1 MKVVLVMFRP
11 DGQRRSF
18 PVNRDV
24 TVVGRRED
32 CDFRIPLSDV
42 SRKHCRIVKDH
53 ENKQLRV
60 EDLGS
65 SNGTFRNGARVQNDV
80 LDPGDTLAVG
90 PVTFVVQIDDEPAE
104 ENMQPVLPPKDD
116 LEIPPPQ
123 PAKAKDEEDVL
134 SADAL
139 ESPDDEIARILNA
152 DDDVAGS
159 DNSGNALLDLN
170 DSGEQDSK
178 G

>member
-65 SNGTFRNGARVQNDV
+65 SNGTFRNGARVQNDT
-80 LDPGDTLAVG
+80 LEPGDTLAVG
-90 PVTFVVQIDDEPAE
+90 PVTFVVQIDGEPAE

-116 LEIPPPQ
+116 MEIPPARAEKKKQ
-123 PAKAKDEEDVL
+123 DDVL
-134 SADAL
+134 SPDDL
-139 ESPDDEIARILNA
+139 ESADDEIARILNA
-152 DDDVAGS
+152 DDETAAS

-170 DSGEQDSK
+170 DSGEQEAK